1 MPLKKTKTYDRLSKH
16 LKQRNRCNSSRD
28 KKRIKSVMRKSIL
41 NFPQPA
47 RRVYTSTKKA
57 VQQCGQ
63 FKRIECN
70 DQTFTITAKHGMSLL
85 SFGENVTI
93 HVVATST
100 QETEVRIESASRIFL
115 NFINGGANKKNVRS
129 LEDYIRNE
137 MYKLRSDEEIK
148 LRR

>member
-1 MPLKKTKTYDRLSKH
+1 MR
-16 LKQRNRCNSSRD
+16 SST
-28 KKRIKSVMRKSIL
+28 L
-41 NFPQPA
+41 NFTQPA
-47 RRVYTSTKKA
+47 RRVYTATKKA

-70 DQTFTITAKHGMSLL
+70 DRTFIITARHGMSLL
-85 SFGENVTI
+85 SFGENLTI

-100 QETEVRIESASRIFL
+100 QETKVRIESASRIFL
-115 NFINGGANKKNVRS
+115 NFINGGANKKNVQS

-137 MYKLRSDEEIK
+137 VYKLCSDEEIR

>member
-1 MPLKKTKTYDRLSKH
+1 MR
-16 LKQRNRCNSSRD
+16 SST
-28 KKRIKSVMRKSIL
+28 L
-41 NFPQPA
+41 NFTQPA
-47 RRVYTSTKKA
+47 RRVYTATKKA

-70 DQTFTITAKHGMSLL
+70 DQTFTITARHGMSLL
-85 SFGENVTI
+85 SLGENVTI

-115 NFINGGANKKNVRS
+115 NFINGGANKKNVHS

-137 MYKLRSDEEIK
+137 VYKLCSDEEIK
-148 LRR
+148 LNK

>member
-1 MPLKKTKTYDRLSKH
+1 MR
-16 LKQRNRCNSSRD
+16 SST
-28 KKRIKSVMRKSIL
+28 L
-41 NFPQPA
+41 NFTQPA
-47 RRVYTSTKKA
+47 RRVYTATKKA
-57 VQQCGQ
+57 IQQCGQ

-70 DQTFTITAKHGMSLL
+70 GQTFIITARHGMSLL

-115 NFINGGANKKNVRS
+115 NFLNGGANKKNVQS

-137 MYKLRSDEEIK
+137 VYKLCSDEEIK
-148 LRR
+148 MRH

>member
-1 MPLKKTKTYDRLSKH
+1 
-16 LKQRNRCNSSRD
+16 
-28 KKRIKSVMRKSIL
+28 MRTSTL
-41 NFPQPA
+41 NFTQPA
-47 RRVYTSTKKA
+47 RRVYTATKKA
-57 VQQCGQ
+57 VERCGQ

-70 DQTFTITAKHGMSLL
+70 DRTFTITVRHGMSLL
-85 SFGENVTI
+85 SFGENITI

-115 NFINGGANKKNVRS
+115 NFINGGANKKNIQS

-137 MYKLRSDEEIK
+137 VHKLCSDEEIR

>member
-1 MPLKKTKTYDRLSKH
+1 
-16 LKQRNRCNSSRD
+16 
-28 KKRIKSVMRKSIL
+28 MRTSTL
-41 NFPQPA
+41 NFNQPA
-47 RRVYTSTKKA
+47 RRVYTATKKA

-70 DQTFTITAKHGMSLL
+70 DKTFVITARHGMSLL
-85 SFGENVTI
+85 SLGENITI

-115 NFINGGANKKNVRS
+115 NFINGGANKKNVLS

-137 MYKLRSDEEIK
+137 VHKLCSDGEIK

>member
-1 MPLKKTKTYDRLSKH
+1 
-16 LKQRNRCNSSRD
+16 
-28 KKRIKSVMRKSIL
+28 MRKSTL
-41 NFPQPA
+41 NFTQPA
-47 RRVYTSTKKA
+47 RRVYTATKKA

-70 DQTFTITAKHGMSLL
+70 DQTFTITARHGMSLL

-115 NFINGGANKKNVRS
+115 NFINGRVNKKNVQS
-129 LEDYIRNE
+129 LEESIKNE
-137 MYKLRSDEEIK
+137 VFKLCSEDNIK
-148 LRR
+148 MKKY

>member
-1 MPLKKTKTYDRLSKH
+1 
-16 LKQRNRCNSSRD
+16 
-28 KKRIKSVMRKSIL
+28 MRTSTL
-41 NFPQPA
+41 NFTQPA
-47 RRVYTSTKKA
+47 RRVYTATKKA
-57 VQQCGQ
+57 IQQCGQ

-70 DQTFTITAKHGMSLL
+70 DQTFTITARHGMSLL
-85 SFGENVTI
+85 SFGENITI

-115 NFINGGANKKNVRS
+115 NFINGGANKKNAQS

-137 MYKLRSDEEIK
+137 VHKICSDEEIR